1 MNLLTEL
8 VAFVVAIGVLV
19 VVHEYGHYSV
29 ARLCGV
35 KVLRFS
41 IGFGRPLLQWVSKKS
56 GTEWTISAL
65 PLGGYV
71 KMLDEREFADRPN
84 SISPDDLP
92 HAFNRQSVGK
102 RIAIVAAGPIAN
114 FILAIVLLAV
124 VYASGVSEPAAV
136 VAAPPAQS
144 VAAQAGFQGGETV
157 LAVSAANGNGME
169 QVRSWAD
176 LRWKLLSAAFDH
188 RHVVVAARDAHAGSA
203 SSDYSLD
210 LSHLESK
217 DLDDDFMSRIGFEPG
232 GGTLRIAGVEPG
244 SAAQQAGLQK
254 GDRLSAIDGHPVDSA
269 SSFITYVKA
278 HAGKPVQLQILRG
291 GPVPDV
297 NKDARKDANKDGSLA
312 DDQSEAQNNAANTA
326 TATTPQSLTIA
337 VTPAIQRD
345 EETGQ
350 QVGRIGAALSAQG
363 PSVEVR
369 YGLLESARL
378 GANRTWD
385 IGVYSLRMFGRM
397 LTGEASLK
405 NLSGP
410 VTIADYA
417 GKSARLGPS
426 AFLSFLALVSIS
438 LGVLN
443 LLPIPVLDGGHLLY
457 YAVEAVTGKTV
468 SDRWQMVLQR
478 AGLACIVALSAIAL
492 FNDLARLI
500 HF

>member
-8 VAFVVAIGVLV
+8 VAFIVAIGVLV

-41 IGFGRPLLQWVSKKS
+41 IGFGRPLVQWVSKKT
-56 GTEWTISAL
+56 GTEWTVSAL

-71 KMLDEREFADRPN
+71 KMLDERESAEKIPA
-84 SISPDDLP
+84 SDLP
-92 HAFNRQSVGK
+92 HAFNRQPVFK

-114 FILAIVLLAV
+114 FVLAV
-124 VYASGVSEPAAV
+124 VLFAVLYASGVSEPAAV

-144 VAAQAGFQGGETV
+144 AAARAGLQGGETV
-157 LAVSAANGNGME
+157 LSVSDANGSDTRS
-169 QVRSWAD
+169 VRSWTD
-176 LRWKLLSAAFDH
+176 LRWKLLSAAFDQG
-188 RHVVVAARDAHAGSA
+188 RVVLAARDGGATY
-203 SSDYSLD
+203 DFPLD
-210 LSHLESK
+210 LSRLTSK
-217 DLDDDFMSRIGFEPG
+217 DLDDDFMSKLGLEAG
-232 GGTLRIAGVEPG
+232 GGTLRVAAVEPD
-244 SAAQQAGLQK
+244 SAAQHAGLEKNDQLK
-254 GDRLSAIDGHPVDSA
+254 AIDGRPVDSA
-269 SSFITYVKA
+269 STFINYVKA
-278 HAGKPVQLQILRG
+278 HAGKPVQLT
-291 GPVPDV
+291 V
-297 NKDARKDANKDGSLA
+297 ARDTV
-312 DDQSEAQNNAANTA
+312 AQRAPQTQA
-326 TATTPQSLTIA
+326 TPQASLQTLTLTI
-337 VTPAIQRD
+337 TPAMQRD
-345 EETGQ
+345 EQTGQ
-350 QVGRIGAALSAQG
+350 EVGRIGAALSAQT
-363 PSVEVR
+363 PSVDVR
-369 YGLLESARL
+369 YGPLESVRL
-378 GANRTWD
+378 GAYRTWD
-385 IGVYSLRMFGRM
+385 IAAYSLRMFGRM
-397 LTGEASLK
+397 ITGEASLK

-457 YAVEAVTGKTV
+457 YLVEAVTGKAV
-468 SDRWQMVLQR
+468 SDRWQLVLQR

>member
-41 IGFGRPLLQWVSKKS
+41 IGFGRPLLRWVSKKS

-71 KMLDEREFADRPN
+71 KMLDEREFADR
-84 SISPDDLP
+84 SGAISPDDLP

-102 RIAIVAAGPIAN
+102 RIAIVAAGPVAN

-124 VYASGVSEPAAV
+124 VYASGVTEPAAV

-144 VAAQAGFQGGETV
+144 VAANAGFQGGETV
-157 LAVSAANGNGME
+157 LSVSAANGNGMDP
-169 QVRSWAD
+169 VRSWAD

-188 RHVVVAARDAHAGSA
+188 RHVVLAARDAHAGNNA

-210 LSHLESK
+210 LSRLDSK
-217 DLDDDFMSRIGFEPG
+217 DLDDDFMSKIGFEPG
-232 GGTLRIAGVEPG
+232 GGSLRIAGVEPG

-254 GDRLSAIDGHPVDSA
+254 GDRLSAIDGRPVDSA
-269 SSFITYVKA
+269 SSFIAYVKA
-278 HAGKPVQLQILRG
+278 HAGKPVQLQIVRG
-291 GPVPDV
+291 GAEQVAS
-297 NKDARKDANKDGSLA
+297 KDAGKDGA
-312 DDQSEAQNNAANTA
+312 QGDEPGGAARATQSDAQGVAQ
-326 TATTPQSLTIA
+326 PLTIT
-337 VTPAIQRD
+337 VTPAVQRD
-345 EETGQ
+345 EETGE
-350 QVGRIGAALSAQG
+350 QVGRIGAALAAQG

-369 YGLLESARL
+369 YGPLESARL
-378 GANRTWD
+378 GAYRTWD

>member
-8 VAFVVAIGVLV
+8 VAFVVAIGILV

-41 IGFGRPLLQWVSKKS
+41 IGFGRPLLQWVSKKT

-71 KMLDEREFADRPN
+71 KMLDEREYADRTDAAAA
-84 SISPDDLP
+84 ISPEDLP

-114 FILAIVLLAV
+114 FILAIVLFAV
-124 VYASGVSEPAAV
+124 VYASGVTEPAAV
-136 VAAPPAQS
+136 VAAPQAQS
-144 VAAQAGFQGGETV
+144 VAARAGFQGGETV
-157 LAVSAANGNGME
+157 LSVSAANGNGME
-169 QVRSWAD
+169 PVRSWAD

-188 RHVVVAARDAHAGSA
+188 RHVVLAARNSNGT
-203 SSDYSLD
+203 SDYAVD
-210 LSHLESK
+210 LSRLESK
-217 DLDDDFMSRIGFEPG
+217 DLDDDFMSKIGFEPG
-232 GGTLRIAGVEPG
+232 GGTLRIAGVEPD
-244 SAAQQAGLQK
+244 SAAQHAGLEK
-254 GDRLSAIDGHPVDSA
+254 GDRLRAIDGRPVDSA
-269 SSFITYVKA
+269 STFIAYVKA
-278 HAGKPVQLQILRG
+278 HAGKPVSLDIVRG
-291 GPVPDV
+291 GETST
-297 NKDARKDANKDGSLA
+297 ASHGSSNG
-312 DDQSEAQNNAANTA
+312 Q
-326 TATTPQSLTIA
+326 PMTIA
-337 VTPAIQRD
+337 VTPAVQRD
-345 EETGQ
+345 DETGAE
-350 QVGRIGAALSAQG
+350 VGRIGAALAAQG

-369 YGLLESARL
+369 YGPLESARM
-378 GANRTWD
+378 GAYRTWD
-385 IGVYSLRMFGRM
+385 IGLYSLRMFGRM
-397 LTGEASLK
+397 ITGEASLK

-457 YAVEAVTGKTV
+457 YAVEAVTGKAV

>member
-8 VAFVVAIGVLV
+8 IAFVVAIGVLV

-41 IGFGRPLLQWVSKKS
+41 IGFGRPLVRWVNKKS

-71 KMLDEREFADRPN
+71 KMLDERESDEKIPAG
-84 SISPDDLP
+84 DLP

-114 FILAIVLLAV
+114 FVLAVALFAV
-124 VYASGVSEPAAV
+124 VYASGVTEQSAI

-144 VAAQAGFQGGETV
+144 AAARAGFQGGETI
-157 LAVSAANGNGME
+157 LSVSDANGSDTE
-169 QVRSWAD
+169 RVRSWSD
-176 LRWKLLSAAFDH
+176 LRWKLLASAFDQG
-188 RHVVVAARDAHAGSA
+188 RVVLSARDGAGTY
-203 SSDYSLD
+203 DFPLD
-210 LSHLESK
+210 LSQLTGK
-217 DLDDDFMSRIGFEPG
+217 DLDDDFMAKLGLEAG
-232 GGTLRIAGVEPG
+232 GSTLKVAAVEAG
-244 SAAQQAGLQK
+244 SAAQHAGLQA
-254 GDRLSAIDGHPVDSA
+254 GDQLRAIDGRPVDSA
-269 SSFITYVKA
+269 TTFIAYVKA
-278 HAGKPVQLQILRG
+278 HAGKPVLLTVTRDDG
-291 GPVPDV
+291 
-297 NKDARKDANKDGSLA
+297 ARHTQQTLM
-312 DDQSEAQNNAANTA
+312 
-326 TATTPQSLTIA
+326 LT
-337 VTPAIQRD
+337 VTPTLQRD
-345 EETGQ
+345 AQTGDE
-350 QVGRIGAALSAQG
+350 VGRIGAALSAQA
-363 PSVEVR
+363 PSVDVR
-369 YGLLESARL
+369 YGPLESVRL
-378 GANRTWD
+378 GAYRTWD
-385 IGVYSLRMFGRM
+385 IAVYSLRMFGRM
-397 LTGEASLK
+397 VTGEASLK

-417 GKSARLGPS
+417 GKSARLGPA

-457 YAVEAVTGKTV
+457 YLVEAVTGKAV
-468 SDRWQMVLQR
+468 SDRWQLVLQR